1 VTRLLSPAADG
12 SSRGTRTARLPRAQ
26 RRQQIIEDATRI
38 IGQRGYYGFSM
49 QELADSCGLTVAGLL
64 HHVGSKE
71 ELLVAL
77 LQARDQRDRDAL
89 GNWAGSSGRPKA
101 NQRPAISDAAD
112 ALRRIVARNATQ
124 PELVRLYSMLR
135 AESCYPRHP
144 AHDYFQARDQ
154 QVLRAFTRLFDGLA
168 EHPASMAR
176 QLLALMGGLEEQWLR
191 DPTAMDLVQEWDRA
205 MATILASVTPPAA
218 PAG

>member
-1 VTRLLSPAADG
+1 VT
-12 SSRGTRTARLPRAQ
+12 RLPRAQ
-26 RRQQIIEDATRI
+26 RRQQIIGEATRI

-89 GNWAGSSGRPKA
+89 GDWAGSSRQQKG
-101 NQRPAISDAAD
+101 NQRPAITGAAD
-112 ALRRIVARNATQ
+112 VLRRIVSRNATQ

-135 AESCYPRHP
+135 AESCYPGHP
-144 AHDYFQARDQ
+144 AHGYFQARDQ
-154 QVLRAFTRLFDGLA
+154 QVLHAFTCLFGGLA
-168 EHPASMAR
+168 DHPRSMAR

-191 DPTAMDLVQEWDRA
+191 DPTGMDLVQEWDRA
-205 MATILASVTPPAA
+205 METMLARVTPPAA

>member
-1 VTRLLSPAADG
+1 MT
-12 SSRGTRTARLPRAQ
+12 RLPRAQ
-26 RRQQIIEDATRI
+26 RQQQIIEEATRI

-89 GNWAGSSGRPKA
+89 GDWAGSSRQQER
-101 NQRPAISDAAD
+101 NQRPSISDAAD
-112 ALRRIVARNATQ
+112 VLRRIVTRNATQ
-124 PELVRLYSMLR
+124 PGLVRLYSMLR
-135 AESCYPRHP
+135 AESCYPGHP

-154 QVLRAFTRLFDGLA
+154 QVLRAFARLFDGLA
-168 EHPASMAR
+168 GHPASMAR